1 MLQKSRVLEYLQ
13 TIPDT
18 ISVDELIE
26 RIILLQKIET
36 GLEQSKNGQTIPHEE
51 VRNEVLKWFR

>member
-1 MLQKSRVLEYLQ
+1 MQ

-26 RIILLQKIET
+26 RIILLQKMET
-36 GLEQSKNGQTIPHEE
+36 GLEQSKNGQVIPHEE
-51 VRNEVLKWFR
+51 VENGVLKWLK